1 MAREYVCVCVCT
13 DVCARVHVHV
23 SACADVCVPVN
34 VCAGTCVHVSAGG
47 GGSVVGV
54 GVGVCALTRTR
65 THYSGARHKP
75 AWGRIVWTGHV
86 DMMTITVLLE
96 VCEGTLWGMGRKP
109 S

>member
-1 MAREYVCVCVCT
+1 MWWVWVWVCVRSRAHAHT
-13 DVCARVHVHV
+13 
-23 SACADVCVPVN
+23 
-34 VCAGTCVHVSAGG
+34 
-47 GGSVVGV
+47 
-54 GVGVCALTRTR
+54 
-65 THYSGARHKP
+65 YSGARHKP

>member
-1 MAREYVCVCVCT
+1 MCVRVYRCVCKGARACERVCRCVCT
-13 DVCARVHVHV
+13 CECMCRNL
-23 SACADVCVPVN
+23 C
-34 VCAGTCVHVSAGG
+34 TCECRG